1 MSQAKRNVEFADATE
16 STPLRRSSR
25 DEVTCHSGNRTRSR
39 SPRNSIVVHDPTG
52 SRRVLTVAEKGVQ
65 SSPAPEPEGTCDP
78 FDALF
83 VIKSSVAFNAVLLIA
98 KIYVYYISKSLSVL
112 ASVVDS
118 LIDLLAQVVLW
129 AAKHMSGDKGDKYPV
144 GRSRLEPVGVV
155 VCAVIMG
162 MASIEVIHKSWET
175 LELHWGGPPPP
186 LDVGEITWIMLF
198 SVIGLKTILWFWSHA
213 VAKKTDDESV
223 KAVAQDNLN
232 DVLSNASAAIAVA
245 LTLIGKSFW
254 VADPIMGI
262 LISIY
267 IIWNWL
273 EMANDQVDMLVGRKA
288 DEEFLQRVRE
298 LAETRGR
305 AQGMQVDSMEA
316 YHFGPKY
323 LVELEMIMPE
333 DTPLA
338 KSHDAGMRVQ
348 HEIETEEACERC
360 FVHID
365 YRTRIGPDGRS
376 IDHDRSID
384 LAEKLH
390 NASQ

>member
-1 MSQAKRNVEFADATE
+1 MQAKRNVEFKEATE
-16 STPLRRSSR
+16 ATPLRSSR
-25 DEVTCHSGNRTRSR
+25 DETSCRSGVRTRSR
-39 SPRNSIVVHDPTG
+39 SPRNSIVVHDQRG
-52 SRRVLTVAEKGVQ
+52 NMQIISVAEKAVQ
-65 SSPAPEPEGTCDP
+65 SSPAPEVTDETCDP
-78 FDALF
+78 FNALF
-83 VIKSSVAFNAVLLIA
+83 VIKSSVAFNAVLLFA
-98 KIYVYYISKSLSVL
+98 KIYVYYLSQSLSIL

-118 LIDLLAQVVLW
+118 LIDLLAQAVLW
-129 AAKHMSGDKGDKYPV
+129 AAKHMSGAKGDQYPV

-162 MASIEVIHKSWET
+162 MASIEVIHKSWST

-186 LDVGEITWIMLF
+186 LHVGDITWIMLF
-198 SVIGLKTILWFWSHA
+198 SVIGLKTILWWWSHA
-213 VAKKTDDESV
+213 VAKQTDDESV
-223 KAVAQDNLN
+223 KAVAQDNFN
-232 DVLSNASAAIAVA
+232 DVLSNACAAIAVG
-245 LTLIGKSFW
+245 LTLIGKAFW

-262 LISIY
+262 LISLY

-273 EMANDQVDMLVGRKA
+273 ETASDQVDMLVGKKA

-298 LAETRGR
+298 LAESAGR

-338 KSHDAGMRVQ
+338 VSHDAGMTLQ
-348 HEIETEEACERC
+348 HEIETEHSCERC

-365 YRTRIGPDGRS
+365 YCTRIGPDGRS

-390 NASQ
+390 TPVPN